1 MSKKKAKQKRS
12 DSKRTQSVNTGSS
25 GVSESFENRNRT
37 VPPWLACALLTVL
50 CVAIYANSLG
60 NGMVNWDDVIV
71 TSAWQK
77 DLSFSQIKQE
87 IFRFHGSYQP
97 LRNLSHIL
105 DYELF
110 GKNLWGYRL
119 HTIVLYILNVFLVYG
134 LLLFLLRRY
143 ILVRTE
149 TMSAGNGEPPD
160 RVTVQAENVALA
172 IAALFAVHPVHVE
185 AVDWLSARKEVLFG
199 LFYLLSVYL
208 YVKKEDW
215 QGRRAFFGYAGSWL
229 AFILS
234 LLSKPSAAS
243 LPLVLLAYDLIV
255 LRPPA
260 RTWKTRI
267 FLHLPFWIPFAAALF
282 YFVKLAGTTESQ
294 WSALSLYENILTAQ
308 KGLVKYGEILFFPV
322 RLSARY
328 FILPGRSLLDP
339 AVIAGSIISLGSLAL
354 FLYCLKKRPLIS
366 FALAWFYL
374 NWLPTA
380 GFIPISTKVAD
391 RYVYIAMLG
400 VCILVTAL
408 ILKVGDAISTGVEQR
423 RKVLAY
429 GATTVLAAMVLVLS
443 LTTVSMNRVW
453 KDEVTLWENMAANS
467 PTDLAFN
474 HLAKYYLKKGDLD
487 KAESYYRDSLRLGP
501 NQVDVWNNL
510 GNILL
515 LQKKAAEAEPALEK
529 ALALT
534 REAGVEKAGDM
545 MKGVLINLSVSLIMQ
560 KKFDQAETRLSEL
573 VSLSPDDYRGW
584 DLLAEVCLNIKD
596 YTGALEAAA
605 NLSKL
610 QPDKAKPYIYMAV
623 AYGALGETNKA
634 AAAYQKAMEVEPE
647 VVRAYAERAKRMQS
661 SGGKSGSQ

>member
-1 MSKKKAKQKRS
+1 VSKKKAKQKKS
-12 DSKRTQSVNTGSS
+12 DSKRTPPKGAGSS
-25 GVSESFENRNRT
+25 GVSQSFEKRNRT

-60 NGMVNWDDVIV
+60 NGMVKWDDVIV
-71 TSAWQK
+71 TGAWQK
-77 DLSFSQIKQE
+77 DLSLTQIKNE
-87 IFRFHGSYQP
+87 IFHFRGSYQP
-97 LRNLSHIL
+97 VRNLSHIL
-105 DYELF
+105 DYQLF
-110 GKNLWGYRL
+110 GKNLLGYRL
-119 HTIVLYILNVFLVYG
+119 HTIVLYILNVLLVYW
-134 LLLFLLRRY
+134 LLLFLLRKY
-143 ILVRTE
+143 ILVRSE
-149 TMSAGNGEPPD
+149 TMSAGNGEPPG
-160 RVTVQAENVALA
+160 RVTVQVENVALA

-208 YVKKEDW
+208 YVRKEDW
-215 QGRRAFFGYAGSWL
+215 QGRRALLGYVGSWL

-260 RTWKTRI
+260 RAWKKRI
-267 FLHLPFWIPFAAALF
+267 FLHLPFWIPFAAALV
-282 YFVKLAGTTESQ
+282 YFVKLAGTTATR

-308 KGLVKYGEILFFPV
+308 KGLVKYAEILFYPV

-328 FILPGRSLLDP
+328 FIHPGKSLLDP
-339 AVIAGSIISLGSLAL
+339 AVIAGSIISLGSLAF

-391 RYVYIAMLG
+391 RYVYLAMLG

-408 ILKVGDAISTGVEQR
+408 ILKVGDAISNSVEQR

-429 GATTVLAAMVLVLS
+429 GATTVLTVMVLVLS
-443 LTTVSMNRVW
+443 LATVSQNGVW
-453 KDEVTLWENMAANS
+453 KNEVALWENMAANS

-474 HLAKYYLKKGDLD
+474 HLAKYYLGKGNLD
-487 KAESYYRDSLRLGP
+487 KAESCYRASLRLGP

-534 REAGVEKAGDM
+534 REASVKKAGGM
-545 MKGVLINLSVSLIMQ
+545 IKGTLVNLSVALIMQ
-560 KKFDQAETRLSEL
+560 KKFDQAEAKLSEL
-573 VSLSPDDYRGW
+573 VSLSPNDYRGW
-584 DLLAEVCLNIKD
+584 DLLAEVRLNMKD
-596 YTGALEAAA
+596 YPGALKAAA
-605 NLSKL
+605 HLAKL
-610 QPDKAKPYIYMAV
+610 QPDKAKPYIYMAI
-623 AYGALGETNKA
+623 AYRALGETNKA
-634 AAAYQKAMEVEPE
+634 AAAYQKAMEVQPE
-647 VVRAYAERAKRMQS
+647 VVRAYAERARRLQS
-661 SGGKSGSQ
+661 SGGKSGSR